1 MTESK
6 TNKSSVVEI
15 LEARISAILKNI
27 EANKM
32 LDISSTSLASMTD
45 SELLSALF
53 DMHANTANNNPK
65 LIKMLK
71 RTNKGKKKFL
81 DYISKNGGWCSQ
93 SEYAEILG
101 VSRQTINNRITQNS
115 LLAIEVNGKKQVPL
129 FQIDENT
136 ATEVE
141 GLSRINKILLERQE
155 VGVAMACTFWLSSC
169 NFKGFHQ
176 RRRDHIINHEN
187 SAQAANEVAN
197 DACTVG
203 EMGR

>member
-1 MTESK
+1 MTKSK

-71 RTNKGKKKFL
+71 RTNKGKK
-81 DYISKNGGWCSQ
+81 
-93 SEYAEILG
+93 
-101 VSRQTINNRITQNS
+101 
-115 LLAIEVNGKKQVPL
+115 
-129 FQIDENT
+129 
-136 ATEVE
+136 
-141 GLSRINKILLERQE
+141 
-155 VGVAMACTFWLSSC
+155 SS
-169 NFKGFHQ
+169 
-176 RRRDHIINHEN
+176 
-187 SAQAANEVAN
+187 
-197 DACTVG
+197 
-203 EMGR
+203 